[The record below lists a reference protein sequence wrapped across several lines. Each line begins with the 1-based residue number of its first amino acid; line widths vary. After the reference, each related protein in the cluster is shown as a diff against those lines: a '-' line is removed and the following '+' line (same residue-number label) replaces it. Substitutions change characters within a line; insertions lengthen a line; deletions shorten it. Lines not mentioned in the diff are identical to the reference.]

1 MPEAGLEPWV
11 ARVTITLPVINDAH
25 EVVVLVSGEGKADAV
40 AGAFGPA
47 PDAALPAAL
56 VRPRPGRL
64 TLLLDPAASARLAA

>member
-1 MPEAGLEPWV
+1 MGG
-11 ARVTITLPVINDAH
+11 ARDITLPVINDAH
-25 EVVVLVSGEGKADAV
+25 EVVVLVSGEERPTPWPAP
-40 AGAFGPA
+40 FGPA